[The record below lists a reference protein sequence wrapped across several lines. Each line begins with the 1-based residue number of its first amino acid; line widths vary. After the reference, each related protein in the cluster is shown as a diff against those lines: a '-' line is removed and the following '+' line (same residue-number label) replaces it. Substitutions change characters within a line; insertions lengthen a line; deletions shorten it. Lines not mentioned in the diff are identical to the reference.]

1 MTYTKALDKVTDERT
16 LYDTKALKMVQEAC
30 ERADHQNGC
39 CDVCHKQK
47 IVYHMQDL
55 DIDLCPECTEI
66 LVAIGMHAVDMV
78 KGMPEIVDPET
89 KGKMQ
94 ALRRA
99 GWKPETIAAECKVK
113 AETVEFFTCPPMKKK
128 RRPWEGLYGT

>member
-1 MTYTKALDKVTDERT
+1 MTYTKALDKITDERT

-66 LVAIGMHAVDMV
+66 LVDIGMRAVDMA

-89 KGKMQ
+89 KGKC
-94 ALRRA
+94 RHSGGPGGNR
-99 GWKPETIAAECKVK
+99 
-113 AETVEFFTCPPMKKK
+113 K
-128 RRPWEGLYGT
+128 R